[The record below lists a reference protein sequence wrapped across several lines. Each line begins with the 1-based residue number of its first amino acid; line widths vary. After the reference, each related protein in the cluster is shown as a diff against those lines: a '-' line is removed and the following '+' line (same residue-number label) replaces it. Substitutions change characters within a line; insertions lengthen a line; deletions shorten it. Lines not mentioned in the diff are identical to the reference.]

1 MGQVE
6 KPQREREAAVIE
18 LHTNGMTH
26 SAIAQEL
33 GVSRERVKQIL
44 DRVRREERRR
54 GQLVERYG
62 PRPDIAALP
71 DDTPIDVLEL
81 CDGDIHGWAA
91 RISHLKHSQQNPIG
105 TLGDLRRVSD
115 RLILKEP
122 NLGKKMLSELRRFCP
137 SHRAKE
143 EAHYVA
149 STRETAGRALGSLRR
164 AIGAIEEVQRCEIGA
179 DAAAAPRTK
188 WLLADARAELG
199 KAIALVER
207 LRAASASK

>member
-1 MGQVE
+1 
-6 KPQREREAAVIE
+6 
-18 LHTNGMTH
+18 MTH
-26 SAIAQEL
+26 AAIAGEL

-54 GQLVERYG
+54 GELVGRYG
-62 PRPDIAALP
+62 APPDIAALP

-105 TLGDLRRVSD
+105 TLGDLRRTSD
-115 RLILKEP
+115 RLLLKEP

-137 SHRAKE
+137 SHGANE
-143 EAHYVA
+143 EARYVA

-164 AIGAIEEVQRCEIGA
+164 ALGAIEEVQRCETAA
-179 DAAAAPRTK
+179 DAAAAPRTR

-199 KAIALVER
+199 KVIALVER
-207 LRAASASK
+207 LRAPSAPD